1 MVAGLP
7 KMKNSKAIRSG
18 FGLVLLAFVVVALLW
33 GDAKESRV
41 FGSSPAPMRGD
52 AIWILSDEVLG
63 NESQVVNNLKAHN
76 IKAVFIMPQNY
87 SRHDNLWL
95 FAEFIRQ
102 AHANN
107 ITVHA
112 VTFASSDGSVPD
124 VSEVQQSIEAVVA
137 YNATN
142 PDAKF
147 DGVQLDIENTSAH
160 ELYELFRELKVPAD
174 LVFSAAV
181 QFYGHSSRFLDLLSD
196 TDLDVL
202 IPMLYIMD
210 FQAYQNGSPV
220 FPAFSLINLN
230 TVLTLARIGDFGY
243 MLTGLSS
250 YDRQIIL
257 PKNFSGN
264 IWGQLEA
271 KGGRLIDMPAFDPT
285 NRYSVPQLVWSGR
298 ELVSVTYYPHSG
310 VSVYRF
316 KWSPTEVIDVIET
329 TPLGLRLAMDA
340 ANKEAGNRQY
350 LGTALWK
357 YETTFDAYSARSA
370 GLLADDNIHPAPQ
383 VDVQIVSRS
392 AGEVILRVTLKNAN
406 PSEAAL
412 GDRWGSGVHLRLE
425 GEASFV
431 SARRGDFHGITA
443 LDSRGK
449 ETELNGSKIVELTKW
464 FFLPGS
470 SGVTSG
476 DIVIRANR
484 PFVLKYRGWI
494 KDKDSGVLNPDNAN
508 AIEPY
513 VARFPADHNYDKHLY
528 DSSFSFLSYRT
539 AQLEINPLEP

>member
-1 MVAGLP
+1 
-7 KMKNSKAIRSG
+7 MKNMKVCRSG
-18 FGLVLLAFVVVALLW
+18 LSVVLVSLVVVALLW
-33 GDAKESRV
+33 GDAQESRV
-41 FGSSPAPMRGD
+41 FGSSPAPIKGN
-52 AIWILSDEVLG
+52 AIWILSDAVLG
-63 NESQVVNNLKAHN
+63 SESQIVNNLKAHN

-87 SRHDNLWL
+87 ARQDNLW
-95 FAEFIRQ
+95 FFTEFIRQ

-112 VTFASSDGSVPD
+112 VALASADGSVPD
-124 VSEVQQSIEAVVA
+124 VSDVQQAIDDVVT
-137 YNATN
+137 YNAAN
-142 PDAKF
+142 PDAQF
-147 DGVQLDIENTSAH
+147 DGVQLDIENTSAG
-160 ELYELFRELKVPAD
+160 ELYELFAKLRVPD
-174 LVFSAAV
+174 TLVFSAAV
-181 QFYGHSSRFLDLLSD
+181 QFYNHSSRFLDLLSG

-210 FQAYQNGSPV
+210 SQSYQHGLPV
-220 FPAFSLINLN
+220 FPSFSWVNLN
-230 TVLTLARIGDFGY
+230 TVLTLARINDFGY

-257 PKNFSGN
+257 PKNFTGN

-271 KGGRLIDMPAFDPT
+271 SGGRLIDRPAFDST

-298 ELVSVTYYPHSG
+298 EPVSVKYYPHSG

-316 KWSPTEVIDVIET
+316 QWSQTEVIDVIET
-329 TPLGLRLAMDA
+329 TPLGVRLAMA
-340 ANKEAGNRQY
+340 AADKEAGNRQY

-357 YETTFDAYSARSA
+357 YETTFDAYSIRSA
-370 GLLADDNIHPAPQ
+370 GLLAEDQTYPAPQ
-383 VDVQIVSRS
+383 VDIQIVSRS
-392 AGEVILRVTLKNAN
+392 DREVTLRVTLKNTN

-431 SARRGDFHGITA
+431 DVRKGDFHAVTA

-449 ETELNGSKIVELTKW
+449 ETELNGSKIVELAKW

-470 SGVTSG
+470 SSATSG
-476 DIVIRANR
+476 DIVIRADK
-484 PFVLKYRGWI
+484 PFVLNYRGWI
-494 KDKDSGVLNPDNAN
+494 KDKDSGVLNPHNAN

-513 VARFPADHNYDKHLY
+513 VARFPTDHNYDRHIY

-539 AQLEINPLEP
+539 AQLEINPLVP